1 MRRELHPLTM
11 WISLSLLACATV
23 IANNSV
29 FCLAIVGG
37 ASLLVWLRTED
48 LPWSGSFWWSLRFAA
63 LLLLFRAVTG
73 IVIGVPIIGRTLF
86 TLPRIHLPEWMPG
99 IRIGG
104 PVTYERLT
112 SSLHEGL
119 IIATVICLF
128 GAANSLTSPH
138 RLLKVAPIA
147 IYEIAL
153 TLIIAT
159 SLFPQLIAAISRT
172 REAQKLRGVRN
183 VGVRSIAIPV
193 LEDALARSLNL
204 AESMD
209 SRGFGTSRARTQL
222 RPIHWRPI
230 DALFIA
236 GAVSIAAPAVFL

>member
-1 MRRELHPLTM
+1 MRRELHPLTL
-11 WISLSLLACATV
+11 WISLTLLACASV
-23 IANNSV
+23 IANNSA
-29 FCLAIVGG
+29 FCLAIVVG
-37 ASLLVWLRTED
+37 AALLVWMRNED

-73 IVIGVPIIGRTLF
+73 ILIGVPIIGRTLF
-86 TLPRIHLPEWMPG
+86 TLPRIHLPDWMPG

-104 PVTYERLT
+104 PVTYERLS

-138 RLLKVAPIA
+138 RLLKVAPMA

-183 VGVRSIAIPV
+183 IGIRSIAIPI
-193 LEDALARSLNL
+193 LEDALARSLSL

-209 SRGFGTSRARTQL
+209 SRGFGASRSRSQL
-222 RPIHWRPI
+222 RPIQWRRV
-230 DALFIA
+230 DALFIV
-236 GAVSIAAPAVFL
+236 GAVALAAPAVFL

>member
-11 WISLSLLACATV
+11 WISLSLVACATV
-23 IANNSV
+23 IANNNV
-29 FCLAIVGG
+29 FCLVIVGG
-37 ASLLVWLRTED
+37 ASLLVWFRKED
-48 LPWSGSFWWSLRFAA
+48 LPWSGSFWWSLRFAT

-73 IVIGVPIIGRTLF
+73 VVIGVPIIGKTLF
-86 TLPRIHLPEWMPG
+86 TLPRVQLPDWMPG

-159 SLFPQLIAAISRT
+159 NLYPQLIAAISRT
-172 REAQKLRGVRN
+172 RDAQKLRGVRK
-183 VGVRSIAIPV
+183 VGIRSIAIPI
-193 LEDALARSLNL
+193 LEDALAHSLSL

-209 SRGFGTSRARTQL
+209 SRGFGTSRSRSQL
-222 RPIHWRPI
+222 RPTHWKAV
-230 DALFIA
+230 DTLFIA
-236 GAVSIAAPAVFL
+236 AALSIAAPAVFL

>member
-1 MRRELHPLTM
+1 M
-11 WISLSLLACATV
+11 WISLTLVACAAV

-29 FCLAIVGG
+29 FCFAIVGG
-37 ASLLVWLRTED
+37 VALLVWVRHEN

-63 LLLLFRAVTG
+63 LLLLFRAVAG
-73 IVIGVPIIGRTLF
+73 IVIGVPIIGKTLF
-86 TLPRIHLPEWMPG
+86 TLPRIHLPDWMPG

-159 SLFPQLIAAISRT
+159 NLYPQLIAAISRT
-172 REAQKLRGVRN
+172 REAQKLRGVRK
-183 VGVRSIAIPV
+183 VGIRSIAIPI
-193 LEDALARSLNL
+193 LEDALARSLSL

-209 SRGFGTSRARTQL
+209 SRGFGTSRSRSQL
-222 RPIHWRPI
+222 RPNHWKVI
-230 DALFIA
+230 DAVVIA
-236 GAVSIAAPAVFL
+236 GALTIAAPAVFL